1 MASPRV
7 SLDQWRALIA
17 VVDAGG
23 YAQAAASLNKS
34 QSSVTYSVKK
44 IEASLGVE
52 AFEIEGRKARL
63 TATGE
68 LLYRRARLLI
78 EEAQRLERVA
88 CTTSAGWEA
97 LIGISVEVLFPTW
110 LLLECL
116 EEYGLESPHT
126 QIEVYE
132 SVMTGAQEDLLQGR
146 SALALT
152 PHLPTGFF
160 GDPIL
165 RVHFVPVAHPQH
177 PLHQLGRPVEPRDLQ
192 RHRHILVRE
201 SSLRRESRVSMNAEQ
216 RWTVSNMATSIGA
229 VCRGH
234 GFAWYPKHKIT
245 NELARG
251 ELRELPLSVGRDRYE
266 TIYLVLADPSGA
278 GPGVRRLAQIIQSH
292 AGQLDQTNEN

>member
-1 MASPRV
+1 MFSTRI

-23 YAQAAASLNKS
+23 YAQAAAALNKS
-34 QSSVTYSVKK
+34 QSAVTYAVKK
-44 IEASLGVE
+44 IETSLKVA
-52 AFEIEGRKARL
+52 AFRIDGRKARL

-78 EEAQRLERVA
+78 EEAERLERTA
-88 CTTSAGWEA
+88 RTASAGWEA
-97 LIGISVEVLFPTW
+97 LIGISVEVLFPIW

-116 EEYGLESPHT
+116 QEYGEESPNT

-146 SALALT
+146 SELALT

-165 RVHFVPVAHPQH
+165 RVHFVPVAHPEH
-177 PLHQLGRPVEPRDLQ
+177 PLHLLGRSIEPRDLR

-201 SSLRRESRVSMNAEQ
+201 SSARRESRVSMNTEQ
-216 RWTVSNMATSIGA
+216 RWTVGNMATSIGA

-234 GFAWYPKHKIT
+234 GFAWFPKHKIT
-245 NELARG
+245 SELARG
-251 ELRELPLSVGRDRYE
+251 QLKVLPLAVGRDRYE
-266 TIYLVLADPSGA
+266 TIYLVLADPAGA
-278 GPGVRRLAQIIQSH
+278 GPGVRRLAHIIQRH
-292 AGQLDQTNEN
+292 AGQLD